1 MRSKELPITL
11 NISLVMAFRLLGMFM
26 ILPVFSAYL
35 SRIPHATP
43 TLLGIAIGIYGL
55 TQACLQIP
63 FGLASDIIGRK
74 IIISLGLGLFILGSI
89 IAGLSHGIYGIII
102 GRAIQGSGAIGSSL
116 LALLADNTRD
126 ENRSKAMAIM
136 GMIIGSA
143 FSLAMILGP
152 WVSSHFGIQGIFV
165 LSALLGM
172 IGLAIIWLGV
182 PQTPRYQIDCSI
194 SPTLEGFKAVF
205 KSKQLLQLDAS
216 IFFQHAIFTAF
227 FIAIPILL
235 TEHMHFS
242 ASHQSLLY
250 LIIMAVAFVIMMPLV
265 MFAEIK
271 RVLRPV
277 FICCIVALLATQLLF
292 LNHHSD
298 HTWLIILLLICFFI
312 AFNLLE
318 ATLPSWV
325 SKVAPLNVKGCAL
338 GVYST
343 CQFLG
348 IFIGGTLGGLALHHD
363 HIFGVFLL
371 TSTLAVLWLVSISR
385 LKNPP
390 YLSTLILPLNE
401 QLITKEILER
411 LREQPGVADTTDYAH
426 LNQGKLLYIKYD
438 KKKINEKAL
447 RKLLQTGSL
456 QMNKN
461 SEEYS
466 IKQPDTKTS
475 DKD

>member
-1 MRSKELPITL
+1 
-11 NISLVMAFRLLGMFM
+11 MAFRLLGMFM

-35 SRIPHATP
+35 TRIPHATP
-43 TLLGIAIGIYGL
+43 MLLGIAIGIYGL

-63 FGLASDIIGRK
+63 FGLASDLIGRK
-74 IIISLGLGLFILGSI
+74 IMITIGLGLFIVGSLV
-89 IAGLSHGIYGIII
+89 AGYSHGIYGIII

-126 ENRSKAMAIM
+126 ENRSKAMAMM
-136 GMIIGSA
+136 GMMIGTA
-143 FSLAMILGP
+143 FSLAMIIGP
-152 WVSSHFGIQGIFV
+152 WVSSHFGLQGIFI
-165 LSALLGM
+165 LSALLGAF
-172 IGLAIIWLGV
+172 GLVIIWFGV
-182 PQTPRYQIDCSI
+182 PQTPHYQIDRSV

-205 KSKQLLQLDAS
+205 KSKQLLRLDAS

-227 FIAIPILL
+227 FVAIPILL

-242 ASHQSLLY
+242 AHHQSLLY
-250 LIIMAVAFVIMMPLV
+250 LIIMTIAFIIMMPLV
-265 MFAEIK
+265 MFAEVK

-277 FICCIVALLATQLLF
+277 FIACILALLATQLLF

-298 HTWLIILLLICFFI
+298 HTWSIIALLIVFFI

-348 IFIGGTLGGLALHHD
+348 IFVGGTLGGIALHHD
-363 HIFGVFLL
+363 HISGIFLL
-371 TSTLAVLWLVSISR
+371 TSGLAILWLISVSR

-390 YLSTLILPLNE
+390 YLSTLILPMDE
-401 QLITKEILER
+401 QIITKEMIDT
-411 LREQPGVADTTDYAH
+411 LRQEPGVADTTDFAH
-426 LNQGKLLYIKYD
+426 LSKGKLLYIKYD
-438 KKKINEKAL
+438 KRKIDEKAL
-447 RKLLQTGSL
+447 RNVLQTGSL
-456 QMNKN
+456 RVNK
-461 SEEYS
+461 
-466 IKQPDTKTS
+466 
-475 DKD
+475 